1 MTEQRLPVRT
11 YASRGEYHCHRA
23 ERQSHANRSDQQQRP
38 AADTINE
45 HYRRDRG
52 EYVDQAGE
60 QINAQG
66 PLFRC
71 PRCFP
76 QDLAVIKDDI
86 DTDKL
91 LKSRQTHPDPK
102 HWSDTSRAWNNEI
115 RQTRAMFPF
124 QALLDLP
131 HQFLGIG
138 TNASEDFTCSTVF
151 ATENK
156 IARRLRDQHCTY
168 QKRGCWQSFH
178 QKHPAPSRRPTPEDR
193 ASSVSKPGQ
202 DVVAQKGAEQPSH
215 NRHLLQ

>member
-11 YASRGEYHCHRA
+11 YAGGAKYTCHGA
-23 ERQSHANRSDQQQRP
+23 ERQSHANRSDQQQRF
-38 AADTINE
+38 AADAINE

-60 QINAQG
+60 QVNAQG
-66 PLFRC
+66 PLFRR

-91 LKSRQTHPDPK
+91 LKSRQPHPHPK
-102 HWSDTSRAWNNEI
+102 DWSDTSRAWNDEI

-124 QALLDLP
+124 QTLLDLP
-131 HQFLGIG
+131 HQFLGVRPIVRK
-138 TNASEDFTCSTVF
+138 NITCSLVL

-156 IARRLRDQHCTY
+156 EARRLRD
-168 QKRGCWQSFH
+168 
-178 QKHPAPSRRPTPEDR
+178 
-193 ASSVSKPGQ
+193 
-202 DVVAQKGAEQPSH
+202 
-215 NRHLLQ
+215 

>member
-11 YASRGEYHCHRA
+11 YAGGAKYNCHRT
-23 ERQSHANRSDQQQRP
+23 ECQSHANRSDQQQRF
-38 AADTINE
+38 AADAINE

-60 QINAQG
+60 QVNAQG

-91 LKSRQTHPDPK
+91 LKSRQTHPHPE
-102 HWSDTSRAWNNEI
+102 HWSDTSRAWDDEI
-115 RQTRAMFPF
+115 RQMRAMFPF

-138 TNASEDFTCSTVF
+138 TNAREDFTCSLVL

-156 IARRLRDQHCTY
+156 IARRLRDSQSTY
-168 QKRGCWQSFH
+168 QKRGCWQCFH
-178 QKHPAPSRRPTPEDR
+178 PKHPAPSRRPTPEDR
-193 ASSVSKPGQ
+193 ASSARKPGQ
-202 DVVAQKGAEQPSH
+202 DVIAQKGAEQSSH
-215 NRHLLQ
+215 NSHLLQ

>member
-11 YASRGEYHCHRA
+11 YAGGAKYTCHGA
-23 ERQSHANRSDQQQRP
+23 DRQSHANRSDQQQRF
-38 AADTINE
+38 AADAIDE

-52 EYVDQAGE
+52 EYVDQPGE
-60 QINAQG
+60 HVNAQS
-66 PLFRC
+66 PLFRR

-91 LKSRQTHPDPK
+91 LKSRQTHPYPE
-102 HWSDTSRAWNNEI
+102 HWSDTSCTWNDEI

-138 TNASEDFTCSTVF
+138 TNASEDFTRSLGL

-156 IARRLRDQHCTY
+156 KARRL
-168 QKRGCWQSFH
+168 G
-178 QKHPAPSRRPTPEDR
+178 
-193 ASSVSKPGQ
+193 
-202 DVVAQKGAEQPSH
+202 
-215 NRHLLQ
+215 N